1 MTVPVSSTNGDAP
14 VDILLIGLG
23 SIGSVYAYILE
34 KTGKARVTAVA
45 RSNYDLYTKGGVT
58 LATERFGTHPGWKPY
73 RIVKSQSEAFADDT
87 HYAFC
92 LVTTKC
98 LPDVNPTPKL
108 LADAIASGK
117 VSAWALIQ
125 NGLGIEED
133 LYQAVKHLSTPIIS
147 SLAWIGIMTNPD
159 GSVVNWRGQDTLA
172 SGIYPPL
179 PSVPVG
185 QDAAVGAGSDRVFS
199 KREKQALELWVGIL
213 RDGGANVKVTDHVDA
228 TRFSKN
234 IWNCAWSS
242 IQGLVRTR
250 PASWYDIDPSITQPM
265 RDFMREIVDV
275 GFEAGLLKE
284 GMIQYPGED
293 LMGSRESVAEAC
305 WTRIIEMSHARRNA
319 GGGHKMS
326 LWVDVEMGRPIEVE
340 VIVGAVVRLAKQ
352 IGVQTPLLNYTYA
365 LMKGLQVEI
374 LEQQEAKRE
383 AAKKTVTA

>member
-1 MTVPVSSTNGDAP
+1 
-14 VDILLIGLG
+14 
-23 SIGSVYAYILE
+23 
-34 KTGKARVTAVA
+34 

-58 LATERFGTHPGWKPY
+58 LSTERFGTHLGWKPY
-73 RIVKSQSEAFADDT
+73 RSDEAFADDT

-98 LPDVNPTPKL
+98 LPDVNPDAKL

-117 VSAWALIQ
+117 VGAWALIQ

-147 SLAWIGIMTNPD
+147 SLAWIGIMTNPRRI
-159 GSVVNWRGQDTLA
+159 GCQLA
-172 SGIYPPL
+172 RPGHACFGHIPPL
-179 PSVPVG
+179 PCVPAG
-185 QDAAVGAGSDRVFS
+185 QDAAVGAETGVLEEGEGGVGALGGDTAGWRSECEGDRSRRRDQVQQ
-199 KREKQALELWVGIL
+199 EHLELRLVL
-213 RDGGANVKVTDHVDA
+213 HP
-228 TRFSKN
+228 
-234 IWNCAWSS
+234 
-242 IQGLVRTR
+242 GLVRTR
-250 PASWYDIDPSITQPM
+250 PASWYDIDPWITQPM

-284 GMIQYPGED
+284 GMIQYPGGD

-305 WTRIIEMSHARRNA
+305 WTRTPRPPLRSSRSSRCPMRGNA

-326 LWVDVEMGRPIEVE
+326 LWERRDGPTHRSE

-352 IGVQTPLLNYTYA
+352 IGVKTPLLDYTYA

-383 AAKKTVTA
+383 AAKKTLTA